1 MVDSLDD
8 RFTTNFAAERFRITQ
23 ETFRGT
29 FEGIGADVTV
39 RDGRV
44 TILAPLPDSST
55 HRTGIMPADVIL
67 AADGEPVEGLATVFN
82 QEEDR
87 CPIWMEERPSTGLRK
102 KPQTSA

>member
-8 RFTTNFAAERFRITQ
+8 WFTTNFTADRFRIAQ

-29 FEGIGADVTV
+29 FEGIGTDVRV

-55 HRTGIMPADVIL
+55 HRAGIMPADVIL
-67 AADGEPVEGLATVFN
+67 AVDGEPVEGLATVLN
-82 QEEDR
+82 QEENR
-87 CPIWMEERPSTGLRK
+87 CLIWKG
-102 KPQTSA
+102 